1 MKPIEVFSLL
11 HAKIKS
17 GENLVFTNGHFLV
30 SCKVASEEND
40 PADNHD
46 TPGPVPFAA
55 LKPFS
60 KRNRGAV
67 VLNGSAKTAPGGVE
81 YPRPDAGI
89 YPDYKVILKCADF
102 IPAARVTFNVAY
114 LSRIAAAA
122 ENDVITIEMK
132 DAMDTLAPV
141 RVICH
146 TDEHVDAV
154 LMPCRGK

>member
-1 MKPIEVFSLL
+1 MKRGKQCRNPT
-11 HAKIKS
+11 AR
-17 GENLVFTNGHFLV
+17 V
-30 SCKVASEEND
+30 SC
-40 PADNHD
+40 
-46 TPGPVPFAA
+46 G
-55 LKPFS
+55 
-60 KRNRGAV
+60 RQ
-67 VLNGSAKTAPGGVE
+67 
-81 YPRPDAGI
+81 Y
-89 YPDYKVILKCADF
+89 LKCADF

-132 DAMDTLAPV
+132 DAMDTLAPL